1 MGSEMCIRD
10 SSKCVP
16 VQRLSKGFKDLSA
29 SFQSSP
35 LSNDLITLKNESA
48 IARSVRNLVLTIQGE
63 RPFQPVLGTGV
74 SRLLFENMDKLTA
87 SAIRSELRTTIE
99 NYEPRVEINEIL
111 VEPDFEGNAFH
122 VTLQYFIIGID
133 VPEQELTFALEPTR

>member
-1 MGSEMCIRD
+1 M
-10 SSKCVP
+10 P
-16 VQRLSKGFKDLSA
+16 VQRISKGFKDLSA
-29 SFQSSP
+29 SFQTNP
-35 LSNDLITLKNESA
+35 LSNDLIALKNESA
-48 IARSVRNLVLTIQGE
+48 IARSVRNLVLTAQGE

-87 SAIRSELRTTIE
+87 SAIRSEIRTTIE

-111 VEPDFEGNAFH
+111 VEPDFEGNAMH

>member
-1 MGSEMCIRD
+1 M
-10 SSKCVP
+10 P
-16 VQRLSKGFKDLSA
+16 VQRISKGFLDLSA
-29 SFQSSP
+29 SFQENP
-35 LSNDLITLKNESA
+35 LTNDLIALTNEND

-74 SRLLFENMDKLTA
+74 SQLLFENMDRLTA
-87 SAIRSELRTTIE
+87 AAIRSEIRTTIE
-99 NYEPRVEINEIL
+99 NFEPRVEINEIL
-111 VEPDFEGNAFH
+111 VEPDFEGNAFN

>member
-1 MGSEMCIRD
+1 M
-10 SSKCVP
+10 P
-16 VQRLSKGFKDLSA
+16 VQRISRGFKDLSA
-29 SFQSSP
+29 SFQTNP
-35 LSNDLITLKNESA
+35 LSNDLIALKNESA
-48 IARSVRNLVLTIQGE
+48 IARSVRNLVLTGQGE

-74 SRLLFENMDKLTA
+74 SRLLFDNMDKLTA

-111 VEPDFEGNAFH
+111 VEPDFERNAFH

>member
-1 MGSEMCIRD
+1 M
-10 SSKCVP
+10 P
-16 VQRLSKGFKDLSA
+16 VERLSRGFKDLSA
-29 SFQSSP
+29 SFQTNP
-35 LSNDLITLKNESA
+35 LSNDLIALKNESS

-87 SAIRSELRTTIE
+87 SAIRSEIRTTIE

-111 VEPDFEGNAFH
+111 VEPDFERNAFD
-122 VTLQYFIIGID
+122 VTLQYFIIGMD

>member
-1 MGSEMCIRD
+1 M
-10 SSKCVP
+10 P
-16 VQRLSKGFKDLSA
+16 VQRLSRGFKDLSA
-29 SFQSSP
+29 SFQTNP
-35 LSNDLITLKNESA
+35 LSNDLIALKNESS

-63 RPFQPVLGTGV
+63 RPFQPTLGTGV
-74 SRLLFENMDKLTA
+74 NNLLFDNMDKLTA

-99 NYEPRVEINEIL
+99 NYEPRVEINEII
-111 VEPDFEGNAFH
+111 VEPDPEGNAMD

>member
-1 MGSEMCIRD
+1 M
-10 SSKCVP
+10 P
-16 VQRLSKGFKDLSA
+16 VQRLSRGFKDLSA
-29 SFQSSP
+29 SFQTNP
-35 LSNDLITLKNESA
+35 LSNHLIALKNESA

-74 SRLLFENMDKLTA
+74 NNLLFDNMDKLTA

-99 NYEPRVEINEIL
+99 NYEPRVEINEII
-111 VEPDFEGNAFH
+111 VEPDFERNAMD
-122 VTLQYFIIGID
+122 VTLQYFIIGMD

>member
-1 MGSEMCIRD
+1 M
-10 SSKCVP
+10 P

-29 SFQSSP
+29 SFQISP

-87 SAIRSELRTTIE
+87 SAIRSEIRTTIE

>member
-1 MGSEMCIRD
+1 M
-10 SSKCVP
+10 P
-16 VQRLSKGFKDLSA
+16 VQRLSRGFKDLSA
-29 SFQSSP
+29 SFQTNP
-35 LSNDLITLKNESA
+35 LSNDLIALKNESA

-87 SAIRSELRTTIE
+87 SAIRSEIRATIE

-111 VEPDFEGNAFH
+111 VEPDFEGNAMH

>member
-1 MGSEMCIRD
+1 M
-10 SSKCVP
+10 P
-16 VQRLSKGFKDLSA
+16 VQRISKGFLDLSA
-29 SFQSSP
+29 SFQENP
-35 LSNDLITLKNESA
+35 LTNDLIALKNENA

-74 SRLLFENMDKLTA
+74 SQLLFENMDRLTA
-87 SAIRSELRTTIE
+87 SAIRSEIRSTIE
-99 NYEPRVEINEIL
+99 NFEPRVEINEIL
-111 VEPDFEGNAFH
+111 VEPDFEGNAFN

>member
-1 MGSEMCIRD
+1 M
-10 SSKCVP
+10 P

-35 LSNDLITLKNESA
+35 LSSDLIAIKNESA

-87 SAIRSELRTTIE
+87 SAIRSEIRTTIE

-111 VEPDFEGNAFH
+111 VEPDFEGNAMH

>member
-1 MGSEMCIRD
+1 M
-10 SSKCVP
+10 P
-16 VQRLSKGFKDLSA
+16 VQRLSRGFKDLSA
-29 SFQSSP
+29 SFQTNP
-35 LSNDLITLKNESA
+35 LSNDLIALKNESA

-87 SAIRSELRTTIE
+87 SSIRSEIRTTIE

-111 VEPDFEGNAFH
+111 VEPDFEGNAMH

>member
-1 MGSEMCIRD
+1 M
-10 SSKCVP
+10 P

-29 SFQSSP
+29 SFQTSP
-35 LSNDLITLKNESA
+35 LSSDLIALKNESA

-87 SAIRSELRTTIE
+87 SAIRSEVRTTIE
-99 NYEPRVEINEIL
+99 NYEPRVEIGEII
-111 VEPDFEGNAFH
+111 VEPDYEGNAMN

-133 VPEQELTFALEPTR
+133 APEQELTFALEPTR

>member
-1 MGSEMCIRD
+1 
-10 SSKCVP
+10 VP
-16 VQRLSKGFKDLSA
+16 VQRLSRGFKDLSA
-29 SFQSSP
+29 SFQTNP
-35 LSNDLITLKNESA
+35 LSNDLIALKNESA

>member
-1 MGSEMCIRD
+1 M
-10 SSKCVP
+10 P

-29 SFQSSP
+29 SFQTSP
-35 LSNDLITLKNESA
+35 LSNDLIALKNESA

-87 SAIRSELRTTIE
+87 SAIRSEIRNTIE

-111 VEPDFEGNAFH
+111 VEPDFEGNAMH

>member
-1 MGSEMCIRD
+1 M
-10 SSKCVP
+10 P
-16 VQRLSKGFKDLSA
+16 VQRISRGFKDLSA
-29 SFQSSP
+29 SFQTNP
-35 LSNDLITLKNESA
+35 LSNDLIALKNESS

-74 SRLLFENMDKLTA
+74 NALLFENMDKLTA

-99 NYEPRVEINEIL
+99 NYEPRVEINEII
-111 VEPDFEGNAFH
+111 VEADFERNAFD

>member
-1 MGSEMCIRD
+1 M
-10 SSKCVP
+10 P
-16 VQRLSKGFKDLSA
+16 VQRLSRGFKDLSA
-29 SFQSSP
+29 SFQTNP
-35 LSNDLITLKNESA
+35 LSNDLIALKNESA

-74 SRLLFENMDKLTA
+74 NALLFENMDKLTA

-111 VEPDFEGNAFH
+111 VEADFEGNAFH
-122 VTLQYFIIGID
+122 VTLQYFIIGMD
-133 VPEQELTFALEPTR
+133 VPEQELTFALEHKR

>member
-1 MGSEMCIRD
+1 M
-10 SSKCVP
+10 P

-29 SFQSSP
+29 SFQTSP
-35 LSNDLITLKNESA
+35 LSNDLIALKNESA

-87 SAIRSELRTTIE
+87 SAIRSEIRATIE

-111 VEPDFEGNAFH
+111 VEPDFEGNAMH

>member
-1 MGSEMCIRD
+1 M
-10 SSKCVP
+10 P

-29 SFQSSP
+29 SFQASP
-35 LSNDLITLKNESA
+35 LSSDLIALMNESG
-48 IARSVRNLVLTIQGE
+48 IARSVRNLVLTILGE
-63 RPFQPVLGTGV
+63 RPFQPTLGSGV
-74 SRLLFENMDKLTA
+74 NRLLFDNMDKLTA

-111 VEPDFEGNAFH
+111 VEPDFEGNAMH

>member
-1 MGSEMCIRD
+1 M
-10 SSKCVP
+10 P

-29 SFQSSP
+29 SFQTNP
-35 LSNDLITLKNESA
+35 LSNDLIALKNESA
-48 IARSVRNLVLTIQGE
+48 IARSGRNLILTGQGE

-99 NYEPRVEINEIL
+99 NYEPRVEINEII
-111 VEPDFEGNAFH
+111 VEPDPEGNAMD

>member
-1 MGSEMCIRD
+1 M
-10 SSKCVP
+10 P
-16 VQRLSKGFKDLSA
+16 VQRISRGFKDLSA
-29 SFQSSP
+29 SFQTNP
-35 LSNDLITLKNESA
+35 LSNDLIALKNESA
-48 IARSVRNLVLTIQGE
+48 IARSVRNLILTGQGE

-87 SAIRSELRTTIE
+87 SAIRSEIRTTIE
-99 NYEPRVEINEIL
+99 NYEPRVEINEII
-111 VEPDFEGNAFH
+111 VEPDPEGNAMD

>member
-1 MGSEMCIRD
+1 M
-10 SSKCVP
+10 P
-16 VQRLSKGFKDLSA
+16 VQRLSRGFKDLSA
-29 SFQSSP
+29 SFQTNP
-35 LSNDLITLKNESA
+35 LSNDLIALKNESA

-74 SRLLFENMDKLTA
+74 NRLLFDNMDKLTA

-99 NYEPRVEINEIL
+99 NYEPRVEINEII
-111 VEPDFEGNAFH
+111 VEADFERNAFD
-122 VTLQYFIIGID
+122 VTLQYFIIGMD

>member
-1 MGSEMCIRD
+1 M
-10 SSKCVP
+10 P

-87 SAIRSELRTTIE
+87 SAIRSEIRTTIE

-111 VEPDFEGNAFH
+111 DEPDFEGNAMH
-122 VTLQYFIIGID
+122 VTLQYFIIGMD
-133 VPEQELTFALEPTR
+133 VPEQELTFALAPTR

>member
-1 MGSEMCIRD
+1 M
-10 SSKCVP
+10 P
-16 VQRLSKGFKDLSA
+16 VQRLSRGFKDLSA
-29 SFQSSP
+29 SFQTNP
-35 LSNDLITLKNESA
+35 LSNDLIALKNESA

-63 RPFQPVLGTGV
+63 RPFHPVLGTGV
-74 SRLLFENMDKLTA
+74 NNLLFDNMDKLTA

-122 VTLQYFIIGID
+122 VTLQYFIIGMD
-133 VPEQELTFALEPTR
+133 VPEQELTFALAPTR

>member
-1 MGSEMCIRD
+1 M
-10 SSKCVP
+10 P

-29 SFQSSP
+29 SFQTNP
-35 LSNDLITLKNESA
+35 LSNDLIALKNESA

-99 NYEPRVEINEIL
+99 NYEPRVEINEII

>member
-1 MGSEMCIRD
+1 M
-10 SSKCVP
+10 P

-35 LSNDLITLKNESA
+35 LSNDLIALKNESA

-87 SAIRSELRTTIE
+87 SAIRSEIRNTIE

-111 VEPDFEGNAFH
+111 VEPDFEGNAMH

>member
-1 MGSEMCIRD
+1 M
-10 SSKCVP
+10 P
-16 VQRLSKGFKDLSA
+16 VQRLSRGFKDISA
-29 SFQSSP
+29 SFQTNP
-35 LSNDLITLKNESA
+35 LSNDLIQLKNESA

-63 RPFQPVLGTGV
+63 RPFQPTLGSGV
-74 SRLLFENMDKLTA
+74 NRLLFDNMDKLTA

-111 VEPDFEGNAFH
+111 VEPDFEGNAMH